1 MNLRPYQQTAVTQLR
16 ESYLAGHRAPLF
28 VLPTGGGKTFVFS
41 FVAMNAVERGRRV
54 CILVH
59 RRELLLQA
67 SASLRSM
74 GVRHGLIAPGFNRTT
89 DAVQVASV
97 QSLASRMKRA
107 SIYERQKYQ
116 FDLMIVDEAHHA
128 VAGTWAALREWF
140 PHSKLLGVTA
150 TPVRSDNQGLDAV
163 FDDLILGPSMAELI
177 EAGYLVK
184 PVVYAPPSV
193 IDLSGIRKRGGDFDQ
208 RQVAE
213 HVDKPTITGDVIA
226 HYRKLAGGK
235 PAIAFCASVAHAEH
249 VATEFRSAGF
259 NAQSVDGN
267 TAPAE
272 RAEAIARLGRGDLHV
287 LTSCDIISEG
297 TDVPV
302 VAAAILLRPTQSL
315 GLYIQQVGRALRP
328 SPGKE
333 RAIILDHVG
342 NVLRHGMPDED
353 RDWSLEGGAKFSK
366 AANDNVPSVKQCEK
380 CYFVFKPAPVC
391 PSCGHQ
397 HIIKQREVQQA
408 EGNLI
413 EIDAAAAAAMKR
425 ERQREI
431 GSARTIEALEEVARR
446 RGYKPGWAR
455 FIMRSREGRRF
466 G

>member
-1 MNLRPYQQTAVTQLR
+1 MLRPYQQTAVTQLR
-16 ESYLAGHRAPLF
+16 ESYLTGHRAPLF
-28 VLPTGGGKTFVFS
+28 VLPTGGGKTHTFS
-41 FVAMNAVERGRRV
+41 YVAQNAVERGRRV

-67 SASLRSM
+67 SGSLRSM
-74 GVRHGLIAPGFNRTT
+74 GVKHGLIAPGFNQTT
-89 DAVQVASV
+89 DPVQIASV
-97 QSLASRMKRA
+97 QTLVRRN
-107 SIYERQKYQ
+107 RRDP
-116 FDLMIVDEAHHA
+116 FDLLIIDEAHHA
-128 VAGTWAALREWF
+128 AAGTWKTIRDAYPAAR
-140 PHSKLLGVTA
+140 LLGVTA
-150 TPVRSDNQGLDAV
+150 TPVRSDGQGLDAV
-163 FDDLILGPSMAELI
+163 FDDMIIGPSMSQLIAE
-177 EAGYLVK
+177 GYLVK
-184 PVVYAPPSV
+184 PVVYAPPTM
-193 IDLSGIRKRGGDFDQ
+193 IDLSGVRKRGGDFDQ

-213 HVDKPTITGDVIA
+213 RVDKPTITGDVIG

-249 VATEFRSAGF
+249 VAAEFRSAGF
-259 NAQSVDGN
+259 KAQSVDGN

-272 RAEAIARLGRGDLHV
+272 RAAAIAALGRGDIHV

-302 VAAAILLRPTQSL
+302 VTAAILLRPTQSL

-328 SPGKE
+328 APGKD

-353 RDWSLEGGAKFSK
+353 RDWSLEGIAKQSK
-366 AANDNVPSVKQCEK
+366 AANDNVPTVKQCEK

-397 HIIKQREVQQA
+397 HIIKAREVQQA
-408 EGNLI
+408 EGNLV

-431 GSARTIEALEEVARR
+431 GSARTIEALEEVARK
-446 RGYKPGWAR
+446 RGYRPGWVR
-455 FIMRSREGRRF
+455 FIMQSRARKYG
-466 G
+466 

>member
-16 ESYLAGHRAPLF
+16 ESYLTGHRAPLF

-41 FVAMNAVERGRRV
+41 YVALNAVERGRRV

-67 SASLRSM
+67 SGSLRSM
-74 GVRHGLIAPGFNRTT
+74 GVKHGLIAPGFNRTT
-89 DAVQVASV
+89 DMVQIASV
-97 QSLASRMKRA
+97 QTLSQRMKKQPLA
-107 SIYERQKYQ
+107 
-116 FDLMIVDEAHHA
+116 FDLIIVDEAHHA
-128 VAGTWAALREWF
+128 VAGTWAAIRQHF
-140 PHSKLLGVTA
+140 PNSRLLGVTA
-150 TPVRSDNQGLDAV
+150 TPVRSDGRGLDGV
-163 FDDLILGPSMAELI
+163 FDDMIMGPSMAELI
-177 EAGYLVK
+177 DLGFLVK
-184 PVVYAPPSV
+184 PVVYAPPSA
-193 IDLSGIRKRGGDFDQ
+193 IDLSGVRKRGGDFDQ

-213 HVDKPTITGDVIA
+213 RVDKPSITGDVVA

-249 VATEFRSAGF
+249 VAAEFRIAGF
-259 NAQSVDGN
+259 KAQSVDGN

-302 VAAAILLRPTQSL
+302 VSAAILLRPTQSL

-328 SPGKE
+328 APGKD

-353 RDWSLEGGAKFSK
+353 RAWTLEGTARGGMK
-366 AANDNVPSVKQCEK
+366 ADNDNVPSVKQCEK
-380 CYFVFKPAPVC
+380 CYFVFKPQPVC

-397 HIIKQREVQQA
+397 HIIKQREVQQT
-408 EGNLI
+408 EGNLV

-431 GSARTIEALEEVARR
+431 GSARTLEALEEVARK